1 MSSIKQNIE
10 QRMAEQQQRMAE
22 LEQSVAELRQS
33 VAELKATPA
42 PATAVKAKKP
52 KKAPSAEGEAK
63 PPKAPSDWNR
73 LYLQTVADM
82 KENGWESWTDLN
94 GKLWPPSKAE
104 KVTVKDKKT
113 GAESESYVFDGGEED
128 GKPPS
133 PSLGGMVRASYLRS
147 LTDPKAK
154 AKAEA
159 YHAKLAEKRSN
170 SSVGSAA
177 PEEPEGE
184 VKKGGRPKMTEEQKA
199 AAKLKREAKKAAA
212 AAAAAAPEPEAE
224 ESTTPTL
231 VASPMVGGGGSAP
244 PPKKA
249 VKKAVK
255 QAVVVDL
262 NFRAWE
268 HEGQSLFKNGR
279 GDVISEEHEWLGRF
293 DGSEIDESVPE
304 PDDLGDVDILG
315 EAETLG

>member
-1 MSSIKQNIE
+1 
-10 QRMAEQQQRMAE
+10 MAEQQQRMAE

-33 VAELKATPA
+33 VAELKAAPA

-104 KVTVKDKKT
+104 KATVKDKKT

-184 VKKGGRPKMTEEQKA
+184 VKKGGRPEMTEEQKA
-199 AAKLKREAKKAAA
+199 AAKVKREAKKAAA
-212 AAAAAAPEPEAE
+212 AAAAAPE

-231 VASPMVGGGGSAP
+231 LSPMVGGGGSAAP
-244 PPKKA
+244 AKKA

-268 HEGQSLFKNGR
+268 HDGQSLFKNGR
-279 GDVISEEHEWLGRF
+279 GDVLSEEHEWLGRF

-304 PDDLGDVDILG
+304 PDDLGEVDILG
-315 EAETLG
+315 EVETLG

>member
-1 MSSIKQNIE
+1 ME
-10 QRMAEQQQRMAE
+10 QKMAEQQQRMAE

-33 VAELKATPA
+33 VAELKAAPA

-104 KVTVKDKKT
+104 KATVKDKKT

-154 AKAEA
+154 AMAEA

-199 AAKLKREAKKAAA
+199 AAKVKREAKKAAA
-212 AAAAAAPEPEAE
+212 AAAAAPE

-231 VASPMVGGGGSAP
+231 LSPMVGGGGSAAP
-244 PPKKA
+244 AKKA

-268 HEGQSLFKNGR
+268 HDGQSLFKNGR
-279 GDVISEEHEWLGRF
+279 GDVLSEEHEWLGRF

-304 PDDLGDVDILG
+304 PDDLGEVDILG
-315 EAETLG
+315 EVETLG